1 MTRTEDTEDLVM
13 DPDHPSN
20 HRQERLR
27 SFGRVAGG
35 VRRYTGSFKKRVRK
49 SVNSFIDGGEIDEE
63 VDPWA
68 LTEMEQTSEPWSEL
82 TTCGKIQRVVVDWIG
97 RPLGVIILLYFFIC
111 SLDLMS
117 SAFRLLGGKE
127 AGEVF
132 ADSTLLNNPICGLMI
147 GILATVLVQ
156 SSSTSTSIVVSIVS
170 AGILQVKPAIF
181 IVMGANI
188 GTSVTNTIVSMA
200 QSGNRN
206 EFRRAFG
213 GATIHDMFNWL
224 CVFCLLPV
232 EVATHYL
239 YHFTSLIVN
248 SFNMTTN
255 KGTKVEL
262 LKVLTKPF
270 SKKIIDIDSKV
281 VAKIALG
288 DIDPSEA
295 KLLKVWCK
303 KEEVAVFVNT
313 TMTPPTTMAGEV
325 TRAGFPQDPDM
336 VTEYIEVGVEK
347 CKYLFADTGISE
359 RGVGAI
365 LLILTLI
372 LLCTCL
378 ILMVKLLNSILKG
391 RMAGIIK
398 RVINADFPRP
408 WHWVSGYLAIIV
420 GAGVTFIVQ
429 SSSVFTSA
437 LTPLVGLGVITLE
450 RVYPLTL
457 GSNIGTTA
465 TSLLAAMASSG
476 DKLKNS
482 IQIALCHL
490 FFNISGILIWYPVPF
505 MRRIPV
511 NLAKSLGNTT
521 AKYRW
526 FAIFYLFIM
535 FFFIPLLIFGLSM
548 ISMWLLLIVG
558 VPFILLSTF
567 VVVVNILQAK
577 KPHLL
582 PKKLRNW
589 DFLPLFMHSLAP
601 LDSVITKVM
610 HAFGRCC
617 PCIKKDNTGEEDGK
631 DLPLHNGNTAQNLAV
646 HYDAVNKRTSTL
658 PLNSATLNSAEP
670 DSEAPRTHS
679 V

>member
-1 MTRTEDTEDLVM
+1 MTRMEDKEDLVGEHPET
-13 DPDHPSN
+13 DPTGTGM
-20 HRQERLR
+20 RQSRLT
-27 SFGRVAGG
+27 SIGRAAG
-35 VRRYTGSFKKRVRK
+35 RVRK
-49 SVNSFIDGGEIDEE
+49 YSASVRRSVRKTVDSIISGGELDET

-68 LTEMEQTSEPWSEL
+68 LSELQDTTQPWSEL
-82 TTCGKIQRVVVDWIG
+82 TTRGKLYRVLVEWIG
-97 RPLGVIILLYFFIC
+97 KPVTVLVLLYLFIC

-132 ADSTLLNNPICGLMI
+132 SESTLLNNPICGLMI

-170 AGILQVKPAIF
+170 AGILQVEPAIF
-181 IVMGANI
+181 IIMGANI
-188 GTSVTNTIVSMA
+188 GTSVTNTIVSLA

-224 CVFCLLPV
+224 SVICLLPL
-232 EVATHYL
+232 ECATKYL
-239 YHFTSLIVN
+239 YHMTNAIVGRFNVTTSEG
-248 SFNMTTN
+248 S
-255 KGTKVEL
+255 KVEL

-288 DIDPSEA
+288 KVDPSEA
-295 KLLKVWCK
+295 KLLKEWCK
-303 KEEVAVFVNT
+303 KEKIAVLANT
-313 TMTPPTTMAGEV
+313 TMPPPTAAATVAG
-325 TRAGFPQDPDM
+325 AGFTGNPDM
-336 VTEYIEVGVEK
+336 VTEYIEVGVER
-347 CKYLFADTGISE
+347 CSYLFANTGLSE

-398 RVINADFPRP
+398 RVINADFPYP
-408 WHWVSGYLAIIV
+408 FGWAAGYLAILV
-420 GAGVTFIVQ
+420 GAGVTFLVQ

-437 LTPLVGLGVITLE
+437 MTPLVGLGVITLD
-450 RVYPLTL
+450 RVYPMTL

-482 IQIALCHL
+482 LQIALCHL
-490 FFNISGILIWYPVPF
+490 FFNISGILLWYPLPF
-505 MRRIPV
+505 MRKVPIF
-511 NLAKSLGNTT
+511 LAKTLGNTT

-526 FAIFYLFIM
+526 FAIFYLVVM
-535 FFFIPLLIFGLSM
+535 FFLVPLVVFGLSL
-548 ISMWLLLIVG
+548 ITVWLLLAVG
-558 VPFILLSTF
+558 LPVLLLGIF
-567 VVVVNILQAK
+567 VIVVNVLQRK
-577 KPHLL
+577 KPDVL

-589 DFLPLFMHSLAP
+589 DALPLWMHSLAP
-601 LDSVITKVM
+601 MDRLITRVLRSLT
-610 HAFGRCC
+610 RCC
-617 PCIKKDNTGEEDGK
+617 PCKRNKEEADKDT
-631 DLPLHNGNTAQNLAV
+631 LPLHHSTEASNNLAV
-646 HYDAVNKRTSTL
+646 HYDAVNERTSTL
-658 PLNSATLNSAEP
+658 PLNTSPSNHTET
-670 DSEAPRTHS
+670 RTSS